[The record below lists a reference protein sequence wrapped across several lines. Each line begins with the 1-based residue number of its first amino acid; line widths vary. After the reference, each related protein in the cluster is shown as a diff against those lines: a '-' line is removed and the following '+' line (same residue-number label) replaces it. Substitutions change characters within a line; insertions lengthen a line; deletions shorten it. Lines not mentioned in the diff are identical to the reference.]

1 MKVLLALAA
10 IFLVAVTSTP
20 CFYTSTDGLFYDLE
34 NIGYLNNN
42 WISAND
48 SNGNVWSIKVCQP
61 DFVEDLN
68 PLCPVNSSVCVS
80 SSNGVISNR
89 GSSSSAIFADSPY
102 GSSNGVEVVFGTDG
116 VCPDDNASS
125 VKTIVEFVCQQE
137 VVEEDSDVY
146 YNDYSI
152 SIDSDNCFT
161 TITVYSSNA
170 CPNIGMEDDGDYESE
185 TIMIAPFMTFFGLV
199 LMALVFSCMCC
210 CCIIRRRRTQKK
222 EIAMKQ
228 FSNVAFQPIPA
239 SQLNQP
245 QIMRQNPNFPAYN
258 PYVQQ
263 PQFLYYY
270 PTQQQQVP
278 IQLPVQQQ
286 QQPQMVELD
295 QLNGDEKLAKE
306 LQAQFDREHQV

>member
-1 MKVLLALAA
+1 MKVLLAFAA

-20 CFYTSTDGLFYDLE
+20 CYYTSTDGLFYDLE
-34 NIGYLNNN
+34 NIGNFNNN

-68 PLCPVNSSVCVS
+68 PLCPVNSSICV

-89 GSSSSAIFADSPY
+89 GSSSSAIYADSPF
-102 GSSNGVEVVFGTDG
+102 GSSQGVEVVFGTDG

-125 VKTIVEFVCQQE
+125 VKTIVEFVCQQDT
-137 VVEEDSDVY
+137 EDSVDI
-146 YNDYSI
+146 NDYYI
-152 SIDSDNCFT
+152 TVDSDNCFT
-161 TITVYSSNA
+161 TISIYSVSA
-170 CPNIGMEDDGDYESE
+170 CPTTVGMDDDMDGYESE

-210 CCIIRRRRTQKK
+210 CCMIRRRRTQKK

-228 FSNVAFQPIPA
+228 FSNLAFQPIPA
-239 SQLNQP
+239 SNQFNQP
-245 QIMRQNPNFPAYN
+245 QVMRQNPNFPAYN

-270 PTQQQQVP
+270 PTQQQQV
-278 IQLPVQQQ
+278 QVQQ